1 MQENQSFK
9 NAIDSAYTRYE
20 NDKSVSPMILY
31 KELGMYADMVEAY
44 QKNFSDVHVVLYD
57 NFIENTTKEVKKVFN
72 FLGVEDEKV
81 NTKKVVNSGGKK
93 WKSSFMKNLL
103 MGNNLFKII
112 FKLLFPAKLRF
123 LVKETIKKIF
133 MEKADEMDNDV
144 KNELL
149 HYFKADIQKLEKL
162 INKNLSEW
170 KK

>member
-1 MQENQSFK
+1 M
-9 NAIDSAYTRYE
+9 
-20 NDKSVSPMILY
+20 L
-31 KELGMYADMVEAY
+31 
-44 QKNFSDVHVVLYD
+44 LYD

-93 WKSSFMKNLL
+93 WKSSFMKNIL
-103 MGNNLFKII
+103 MGNNLFKRI
-112 FKLLFPAKLRF
+112 FKILFPTKLRY
-123 LVKETIKKIF
+123 LVKETIKRIF
-133 MEKADEMDNDV
+133 TEKADEIDNDV

-149 HYFKADIQKLEKL
+149 LYFKADIQKLEKL